1 MVEKI
6 ELNAPVIE
14 SVRTNVPATSA
25 TPRTIATAVRAALSR
40 RVASPLSATR
50 STALQVLHGV
60 DDLVLVGA
68 GEVTDELA
76 VREEEEAIGDGRRLG
91 VVGDHHHRL
100 PHRVDRAPQEGEDLL

>member
-25 TPRTIATAVRAALSR
+25 TPRTIATAVSAARSR

-50 STALQVLHGV
+50 S
-60 DDLVLVGA
+60 
-68 GEVTDELA
+68 
-76 VREEEEAIGDGRRLG
+76 IGSASG
-91 VVGDHHHRL
+91 
-100 PHRVDRAPQEGEDLL
+100 PH